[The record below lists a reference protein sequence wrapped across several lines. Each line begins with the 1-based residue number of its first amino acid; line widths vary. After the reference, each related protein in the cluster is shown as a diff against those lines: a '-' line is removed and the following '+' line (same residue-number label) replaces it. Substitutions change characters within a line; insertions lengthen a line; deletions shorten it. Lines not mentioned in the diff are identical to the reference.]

1 MEQAKIG
8 ILTAG
13 GLAPCLSAAIASL
26 IELYTELDSSIEIL
40 CYRDGY
46 KGLLISDSIPVT
58 PAIRAQAKELRKH
71 GGSPIGNSRV
81 KLTNIADCEKRGL
94 VKAGEN
100 PLEVAAKQLEKDGI
114 TILHTIGGD
123 DTNTMAATL
132 ADYLGKHDYKL
143 TVVGLPKTVDN
154 DVHPIAQTLGAL
166 TAAQCGANFFE
177 NVVHEFSANPRM
189 LIIHEVMGRACGW
202 LTAATVRNYRQD
214 LEIQSFVPELGLT
227 HKRKDVHAVY
237 IPEMGINLSAE
248 ATRLQKVMDEHDC
261 VNIFLSEGAGV
272 QSIIEEMQA
281 RGEDIPRDAFG
292 HVKLDKINPGQW
304 FGKQFA
310 ERIGAEKVLVQKS
323 GYYARSAPA
332 NEDDIALIH
341 SCAKMA
347 VSSAMAGV
355 EGVIGQD
362 EDHGQTM
369 RAIEFSRI
377 KGGKPF
383 DPECDWF
390 QGILKAIGQL
400 P

>member
-1 MEQAKIG
+1 
-8 ILTAG
+8 
-13 GLAPCLSAAIASL
+13 
-26 IELYTELDSSIEIL
+26 
-40 CYRDGY
+40 
-46 KGLLISDSIPVT
+46 
-58 PAIRAQAKELRKH
+58 
-71 GGSPIGNSRV
+71 
-81 KLTNIADCEKRGL
+81 
-94 VKAGEN
+94 
-100 PLEVAAKQLEKDGI
+100 
-114 TILHTIGGD
+114 
-123 DTNTMAATL
+123 
-132 ADYLGKHDYKL
+132 
-143 TVVGLPKTVDN
+143 
-154 DVHPIAQTLGAL
+154 
-166 TAAQCGANFFE
+166 
-177 NVVHEFSANPRM
+177 
-189 LIIHEVMGRACGW
+189 
-202 LTAATVRNYRQD
+202 
-214 LEIQSFVPELGLT
+214 
-227 HKRKDVHAVY
+227 
-237 IPEMGINLSAE
+237 MGINLSAE